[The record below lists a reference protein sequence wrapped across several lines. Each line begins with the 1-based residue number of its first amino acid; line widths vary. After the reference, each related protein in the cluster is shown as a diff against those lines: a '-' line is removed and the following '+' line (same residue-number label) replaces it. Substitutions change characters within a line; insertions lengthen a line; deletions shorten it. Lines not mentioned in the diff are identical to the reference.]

1 MSESSNSHERVLA
14 RDILVLQLKLVI
26 EAARDLLLSPL
37 SLAAAL
43 LDVMLSKRQEP
54 RYFRAVL
61 DFGRRSD
68 EWIDLWAAARG
79 PSRQAQGAVDSV
91 LNNVEEVL
99 RDPQAGARR
108 AKVLKRWAE
117 RQMSRARRNV
127 DQRLPPSR

>member
-1 MSESSNSHERVLA
+1 MSRSPISHERVLA

-79 PSRQAQGAVDSV
+79 PSRQAQGPVDSV

-117 RQMSRARRNV
+117 RQMSRARRNR
-127 DQRLPPSR
+127 DHQLPPPP

>member
-1 MSESSNSHERVLA
+1 MSESPISHQRVLA

-26 EAARDLLLSPL
+26 EAARDLALSPL

-43 LDVMLSKRQEP
+43 LDAALSKRQEP

-79 PSRQAQGAVDSV
+79 PSSHAQGAVDSV

-99 RDPQAGARR
+99 RDPQTGARR

-117 RQMSRARRNV
+117 RQMARARRSV
-127 DQRLPPSR
+127 EHRLPPPP

>member
-1 MSESSNSHERVLA
+1 MHEPPVSHERVLA
-14 RDILVLQLKLVI
+14 REVLVLQLKLLI
-26 EAARDLLLSPL
+26 EAARDLALSPL

-43 LDVMLSKRQEP
+43 LDAALSKRQEP

-79 PSRQAQGAVDSV
+79 PSSQAHGPVDSV

-117 RQMSRARRNV
+117 RQVSRARRNV
-127 DQRLPPSR
+127 DQRLPPPR